1 MNMTKI
7 SIACKT
13 DVGNK
18 RPNNEDEVGY
28 LNKPNFKVIL
38 VADGM
43 GGHASGEIA
52 SKMAKE
58 MILQLL
64 DLNDGFKSN
73 HDIKSSV
80 KKVMKKTNKTIHD
93 LSSSND
99 IYYGMGTTVVMAIVT
114 DFTTAIINCGDSRCY
129 LYKDDKLTQITTDQT
144 VVEYLYQI
152 GAISKEEMKTSP
164 KRHVLMNAMGI
175 APNIDYDIKFI
186 DNNYQG
192 LMVCS
197 DGLTNMV
204 DDITLQTMWN
214 QRKEVDTSSIC
225 SSFVDQA
232 LVNGGIDNISVC
244 ILEVK

>member
-1 MNMTKI
+1 MTKF

-28 LNKPNFKVIL
+28 LDKPNFKVIL

-64 DLNDGFKSN
+64 DLYDGFKSN

-80 KKVMKKTNKTIHD
+80 KKVMKKTNKTIHE

-129 LYKDDKLTQITTDQT
+129 LYKDDELTQLTTDQT

-204 DDITLQTMWN
+204 DDKTLQLMWN
-214 QRKEVDTSSIC
+214 QRKGVDASSIC

>member
-1 MNMTKI
+1 MNINDI
-7 SIACKT
+7 SIACRS

-28 LNKPNFKVIL
+28 LDKPNFKVIL

-64 DLNDGFKSN
+64 DLNDELNSV
-73 HDIKSSV
+73 HQIKSTV
-80 KKVMKKTNKTIHD
+80 KKVLKKANQAIHK
-93 LSSSND
+93 LSSTNQV
-99 IYYGMGTTVVMAIVT
+99 YYGMGTTLVMAIIT
-114 DFTTAIINCGDSRCY
+114 PKITAIINCGDSRCY
-129 LYKDDKLTQITTDQT
+129 RLKDDKLEQLTVDQT

-152 GAISKEEMKTSP
+152 GAISKQEMKTSP

-175 APNIDYDIKFI
+175 SPSIDYDIKFI
-186 DNNYQG
+186 ENDYQG
-192 LMVCS
+192 LLVCS

-204 DDITLQTMWN
+204 DDSTIEKMWVE
-214 QRKEVDTSSIC
+214 RKGLTSATIC
-225 SSFVDQA
+225 SDLVDKA

-244 ILEVK
+244 LGEVK

>member
-1 MNMTKI
+1 MNI
-7 SIACKT
+7 SDITLACRS

-28 LNKPNFKVIL
+28 LDKPNFKVIL

-64 DLNDGFKSN
+64 DLSEDFQSV
-73 HDIKSSV
+73 HQIKSTI
-80 KKVMKKTNKTIHD
+80 KKVLKKANQAINK
-93 LSSSND
+93 LSSTNQV
-99 IYYGMGTTVVMAIVT
+99 YYGMGTTLVMALVT
-114 DFTTAIINCGDSRCY
+114 KKVTAIINCGDSRCY
-129 LYKDDKLTQITTDQT
+129 RLKDDKLEQLTTDQT

-152 GAISKEEMKTSP
+152 GAISKQEMKTSP

-175 APNIDYDIKFI
+175 GPSIDYDIRFI
-186 DNNYQG
+186 ENDYQG

-204 DDITLQTMWN
+204 EDDVIEKMWVE
-214 QRKEVDTSSIC
+214 RKELTTSTIC
-225 SSFVDQA
+225 SDLVDKA

-244 ILEVK
+244 MLEVK